1 MTETINLPINH
12 TVLLTSKFMGLS
24 LVRLPASRSFAI
36 GKIVGKEILEAV
48 GFTNQT
54 DALKAWDAR

>member
-1 MTETINLPINH
+1 MNH